1 MSTYPKP
8 HNIPSAAAF
17 CGVSARTIRRWISS
31 GVLRAAKI
39 GGTVRIT
46 ESALREVLEA
56 DSASPAARQ
65 AKRRQRVSAD
75 DAALIAKHLK

>member
-1 MSTYPKP
+1 MSYSKP
-8 HNIPSAAAF
+8 YDTTGAADF
-17 CGVSARTIRRWISS
+17 CGVSTRTIRRWISS

-56 DSASPAARQ
+56 DSASPAARKAQ
-65 AKRRQRVSAD
+65 RRQRVSAD